1 MKKIFVLSLLSILT
15 IGMRAAEYDY
25 LVFTMTDG
33 TTEVVASENLT
44 FAFDDSSLTVT
55 NGSDVNKTFAL
66 TNLQKM
72 EFSTENTTGIST
84 LSANILTT
92 GQHVAIYDM
101 NGRQM
106 PSGSKLPN
114 GLYIVK
120 TPNKTVKV
128 QMK

>member
-1 MKKIFVLSLLSILT
+1 MKKILVLSLLSILA

-44 FAFDDSSLTVT
+44 FTFDDSNLTVT
-55 NGSDVNKTFAL
+55 NGSDVTKTFAL

-84 LSANILTT
+84 LSANTLTT
-92 GQHVAIYDM
+92 GQDVVIYDT

-106 PSGSKLPN
+106 PSGSKLSN
-114 GLYIVK
+114 GFYIVK
-120 TPNKTVKV
+120 TPNRTVKV
-128 QMK
+128 HIK